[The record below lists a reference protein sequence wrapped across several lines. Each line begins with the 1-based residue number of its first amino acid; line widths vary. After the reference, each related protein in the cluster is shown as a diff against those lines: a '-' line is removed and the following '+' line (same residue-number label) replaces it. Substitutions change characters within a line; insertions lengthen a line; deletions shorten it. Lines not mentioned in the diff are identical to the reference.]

1 MKRVID
7 QRRYD
12 TDTAKEIGTAG
23 CSDPSDFNWWS
34 ETLYQKRTGEFF
46 LHGEGG
52 PLSRYA
58 EQTGQNEWQGS
69 EQLIPLNFDR
79 AREWAE
85 ENLDADDYEAA
96 FGEVS
101 EDGGK
106 VVTSISISTSTKG
119 ILQREAG
126 KTGKTMS
133 ELIEQA
139 VLDTYK

>member
-1 MKRVID
+1 MIQIPRKKSGLQVAATRAISTGGAKRSTKNVPESFF
-7 QRRYD
+7 Y
-12 TDTAKEIGTAG
+12 TAKAGRSADTPNKPVKTNGKVVSSLFHSISTARG
-23 CSDPSDFNWWS
+23 
-34 ETLYQKRTGEFF
+34 
-46 LHGEGG
+46 
-52 PLSRYA
+52 
-58 EQTGQNEWQGS
+58 
-69 EQLIPLNFDR
+69 
-79 AREWAE
+79 EWAE